1 MTEEELNEAIAF
13 AEELNRAI
21 ENIPVEIADE
31 TRRSRYR
38 DPCSH
43 RRVHPVHHD
52 IMSVFH
58 FATDR
63 RMRLPGVKDAARIVV
78 SSKPGDRQA
87 KTKALRFLV
96 DVILNHGAT
105 NPTIRRTCKRIEG
118 YCDLVDAGRELLAAW
133 EEIKASDPVI
143 H

>member
-1 MTEEELNEAIAF
+1 MTEDELNEAIAF
-13 AEELNRAI
+13 AEDLNRAI
-21 ENIPVEIADE
+21 DNIPVETADE

-43 RRVHPVHHD
+43 RRVHPVQHD
-52 IMSVFH
+52 IMAVFH

-63 RMRLPGVKDAARIVV
+63 RMRVPGVKDAARIVV
-78 SSKPGDRQA
+78 SSKPDRAA
-87 KTKALRFLV
+87 KTAALRVLV

-105 NPTIRRTCKRIEG
+105 TPTIVRTCHRIAG
-118 YCDLVDAGRELLAAW
+118 YCDLFEAGLALLAAW
-133 EEIKASDPVI
+133 EQVRASDPTI